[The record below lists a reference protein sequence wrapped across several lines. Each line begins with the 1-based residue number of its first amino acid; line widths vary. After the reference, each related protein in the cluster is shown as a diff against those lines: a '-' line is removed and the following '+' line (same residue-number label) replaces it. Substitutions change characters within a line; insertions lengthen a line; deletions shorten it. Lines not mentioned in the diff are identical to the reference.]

1 MLWAC
6 YVYAGCALCVSMCM
20 LCACYV
26 QAVCSYALCMLC
38 AMCMLCACYVHAV
51 CMLCACYLHAMG
63 MLFACYVHAMCTLCT
78 FRSCQRPW
86 RRRCKLQQ
94 RATRQ
99 GIAFAERLTVPLGC
113 GVVAQVADGRHEPR
127 SRRSELG
134 CLEARWSA
142 RLACLA
148 RPGRLA
154 RMVGS
159 DGWLGR
165 VARLG
170 WWDRL

>member
-1 MLWAC
+1 
-6 YVYAGCALCVSMCM
+6 MC
-20 LCACYV
+20 CER
-26 QAVCSYALCMLC
+26 CSYALCMLC

-63 MLFACYVHAMCTLCT
+63 MLFACYVHAVCTLCT

-113 GVVAQVADGRHEPR
+113 GVVAQVADGRHQPR